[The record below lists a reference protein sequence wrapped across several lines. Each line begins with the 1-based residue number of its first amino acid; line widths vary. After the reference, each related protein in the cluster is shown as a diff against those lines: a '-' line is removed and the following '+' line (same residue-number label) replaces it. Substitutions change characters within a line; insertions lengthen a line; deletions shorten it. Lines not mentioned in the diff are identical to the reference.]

1 MNTSIAS
8 SGYHLDTTERA
19 TPVVARDVQIQPIP
33 SRQRGKRR
41 RWRMVSLLM
50 AVLVPTAL
58 VGTYLYRYADDQ
70 YVTEFRF
77 SVRHE
82 APLRMDGT
90 ASQALPA
97 PMVGGGGVS
106 PLAVITDSQ
115 IVIQYLKS
123 RQVIDDIIASGV
135 DLDAIYARTDKDFLA
150 HLRPHASAEER
161 LRYWQRMVDPFFD
174 MSTGIVSVDVRAFS
188 PADSRLVATTALRLA
203 ENLVNNMSSRAH
215 EDVLAYATREV
226 TASAAKLKSSQDTIA
241 AYRNQHAVLFPEMQ
255 ATADT
260 SVEGKVWENLIEAKT
275 AFNAQLAVGV
285 AADSM
290 QMRMLANRI
299 SAMETALRDVHGR
312 LAQTSPSGAPNASL
326 ASVMSEY
333 DVLHLD
339 QEIAAKVYERALMAL
354 QDARNAASQQSVYL
368 AAFVRPG
375 LPQES
380 TYPVRW
386 RVLTETALLSFVAWC
401 LLQLLYHGIRDHI
414 D

>member
-1 MNTSIAS
+1 MNTSIAAT
-8 SGYHLDTTERA
+8 GYHLDA
-19 TPVVARDVQIQPIP
+19 TDTGRDVRTNISPL
-33 SRQRGKRR
+33 RKRARRR
-41 RWRMVSLLM
+41 RWRLASLI
-50 AVLVPTAL
+50 ATVLLPTAL
-58 VGTYLYRYADDQ
+58 AGAYLYRYADDQ

-82 APLRMDGT
+82 APLRMDAT
-90 ASQALPA
+90 APTSMAASL
-97 PMVGGGGVS
+97 GGGGA

-135 DLDAIYARTDKDFLA
+135 DLDAIYARTDSDLLA
-150 HLRPHASAEER
+150 HLRPGDTVEAR
-161 LRYWQRMVDPFFD
+161 LRYWRRMVDPFFD
-174 MSTGIVSVDVRAFS
+174 MTTGIVSVEVRAFD
-188 PADSRLVATTALRLA
+188 PADAQRVAATALRLS
-203 ENLVNNMSSRAH
+203 EKLINDLSRRAH
-215 EDVLAYATREV
+215 DDVLTYATQEV
-226 TASAAKLKSSQDTIA
+226 LDSGTRLKAAQAIIA

-285 AADSM
+285 SADSM
-290 QMRMLANRI
+290 QMRMLGNRI
-299 SAMETALRDVHGR
+299 GAMETSLREVHGH
-312 LAQTSPSGAPNASL
+312 LAETGKGDASL

-333 DVLHLD
+333 AVLHLNED
-339 QEIAAKVYERALMAL
+339 IAAKVYERALMAL
-354 QDARNAASQQSVYL
+354 QDARNATSQQGVYL

-380 TYPVRW
+380 LYPVRW
-386 RVLTETALLSFVAWC
+386 RMMTEIALLSFVAWC
-401 LLQLLYHGIRDHI
+401 LMQLLYHGIRDHI

>member
-8 SGYHLDTTERA
+8 SGYQLDTTQRA
-19 TPVVARDVQIQPIP
+19 TPLVPHDARAHLGSLQ
-33 SRQRGKRR
+33 QRGKRR
-41 RWRMVSLLM
+41 RWRMVSL
-50 AVLVPTAL
+50 VLTVVLPTAL
-58 VGTYLYRYADDQ
+58 AGAYLYRYADDQ

-82 APLRMDGT
+82 APLRVDATAAPSLT
-90 ASQALPA
+90 ASF
-97 PMVGGGGVS
+97 GGGAS
-106 PLAVITDSQ
+106 PLATMTDSQ

-123 RQVIDDIIASGV
+123 RQVIDDMIASGV
-135 DLDAIYARTDKDFLA
+135 DLDAIYAHSDKDFLA
-150 HLRPHASAEER
+150 HLRPHGSVEDR
-161 LRYWQRMVDPFFD
+161 LAYWQRMVDPFFD
-174 MSTGIVSVDVRAFS
+174 MTTGIVSVSVRAFR
-188 PADSRLVATTALRLA
+188 PADAQIVAATALRLA
-203 ENLVNNMSSRAH
+203 EKLVNDMSSRAH
-215 EDVLAYATREV
+215 DDVLAYATREV
-226 TASAAKLKSSQDTIA
+226 GVSETKLKAAQATIA

-260 SVEGKVWENLIEAKT
+260 TVEGKVWENLIEAKT

-285 AADSM
+285 SPDSM
-290 QMRMLANRI
+290 QMRMLGNRI
-299 SAMETALRDVHGR
+299 SAMETALREVHGR
-312 LAQTSPSGAPNASL
+312 LAQNSPGGSPGASL

-339 QEIAAKVYERALMAL
+339 QDIAAKVYERALMAL

-380 TYPVRW
+380 MYPVRW
-386 RVLTETALLSFVAWC
+386 RVMTETALLSFVAWC

>member
-8 SGYHLDTTERA
+8 SGYQLDTTERA
-19 TPVVARDVQIQPIP
+19 TPVVARDVRIQSMPL
-33 SRQRGKRR
+33 QKRGKRR
-41 RWRMVSLLM
+41 RWRMVSLLI
-50 AVLVPTAL
+50 AVVVPTAL
-58 VGTYLYRYADDQ
+58 AGIYLYRYADDQ
-70 YVTEFRF
+70 YETEFRF

-82 APLRMDGT
+82 APLRMDAT
-90 ASQALPA
+90 ASQSLPA
-97 PMVGGGGVS
+97 SIGGGVS

-135 DLDAIYARTDKDFLA
+135 DLDAIYARSDKDFLA
-150 HLRPHASAEER
+150 HLRPHAPAEER

-174 MSTGIVSVDVRAFS
+174 MTTGIVSVDVRAFS
-188 PADSRLVATTALRLA
+188 AADARLVAATALRLA

-226 TASAAKLKSSQDTIA
+226 TASAAKLKASQDTIA

-285 AADSM
+285 SADSM

-299 SAMETALRDVHGR
+299 GAMETALREVHGR
-312 LAQTSPSGAPNASL
+312 LAQTSPGGAPNASL

-386 RVLTETALLSFVAWC
+386 RVMTETALLSFVAWC